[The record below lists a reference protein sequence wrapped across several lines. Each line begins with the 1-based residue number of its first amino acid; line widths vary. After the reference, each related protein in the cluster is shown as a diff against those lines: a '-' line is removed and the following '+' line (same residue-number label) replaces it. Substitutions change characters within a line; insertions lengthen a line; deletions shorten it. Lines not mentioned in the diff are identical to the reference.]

1 MEPSTT
7 RPTAGLGRSFRELY
21 CAAHQ
26 CGPDM
31 FERHLFTRTVRP
43 GWRWVLPLLLRL
55 WPTAFR
61 RDLRELGVAG
71 HATSPDDLKAVAA
84 ELRHDPREPRTFLR
98 DTLGVR
104 VSGRQ
109 LLTEAESIWQSH

>member
-1 MEPSTT
+1 MEAPAVPPAAARS
-7 RPTAGLGRSFRELY
+7 RSFRELY
-21 CAAHQ
+21 CEAPQ
-26 CGPDM
+26 CEPDT
-31 FERHLFTRTVRP
+31 FERHLFSRAVRAR
-43 GWRWVLPLLLRL
+43 WRWALPLLLRL
-55 WPTAFR
+55 WPESFR

-109 LLTEAESIWQSH
+109 LLAEGESVWRSR